1 MSALFAELALI
12 SERSIPKPKDIVT
25 FKGKKGVWRT
35 THGTH
40 IFIPSDGSTAVMPKR
55 GPDIKLKRK
64 KPPPPPQEAPKA
76 EPKSPSAGDLWTAF
90 KGMSGA
96 EKADTLKKTLGALSD
111 GALGFLTRAKE
122 ATQRFFMDPEHRA
135 KSLNEAA
142 AALKKSPGR
151 LAANVWTV
159 LKEDGVEA
167 KDSFVGLGRLRS
179 KEGASAA
186 EMKAV
191 KSSAIKFGLVAA
203 GIAMSGVA
211 TLASLPVAVSV
222 VLAKGVV
229 LKAVARTIAEHRGE
243 HAAHKAGHIAHKA
256 HEGFE
261 AAEIAHHAA
270 HLFTHAIA
278 HGARHAVEGLEMAK
292 EAVVEGVFDAA
303 KQAAS
308 FYKKLLANIA
318 DEMSKVTPEDI
329 AKIADEVA
337 KEANKAAKSGKKSKK
352 GAKSESVG
360 ALVLRARSLLEKA

>member
-1 MSALFAELALI
+1 
-12 SERSIPKPKDIVT
+12 
-25 FKGKKGVWRT
+25 
-35 THGTH
+35 
-40 IFIPSDGSTAVMPKR
+40 MPKR

-64 KPPPPPQEAPKA
+64 GKKPPPLPQAAPKA
-76 EPKSPSAGDLWTAF
+76 EPHDEPKAPSAGDLWTAF
-90 KGMSGA
+90 KAMSGA
-96 EKADTLKKTLGALSD
+96 QKADTIKKTLGALSD
-111 GALGFLTRAKE
+111 GAMGFLTRAKE

-151 LAANVWTV
+151 IAANVWHV

-167 KDSFVGLGRLRS
+167 KDSFAGIVNMSHPS
-179 KEGASAA
+179 KQASKA

-191 KSSAIKFGLVAA
+191 KSSAIKFGLIAA
-203 GIAMSGVA
+203 GIAMSGVTA
-211 TLASLPVAVSV
+211 LAALPVAVSV
-222 VLAKGVV
+222 ALAKGIV

-243 HAAHKAGHIAHKA
+243 HAAHKAGHLAHKA
-256 HEGFE
+256 HAGFE

-270 HLFTHAIA
+270 HLFKHAIA
-278 HGARHAVEGLEMAK
+278 HGASHAVEGFEMAK
-292 EAVVEGVFDAA
+292 AAVVEGVFDAA

-352 GAKSESVG
+352 GVKGESLESLVG
-360 ALVLRARSLLEKA
+360 RARELLGEANRPKYVE